1 MGKSIVAAFFCA
13 TLLSGCCIFPQQ
25 RPIGLSREKV
35 ATEIT
40 ELVRGMQWKTLT
52 GTKSC
57 SDPDKNKELSPKWA
71 QITVSMLEQYTT
83 DVNPSAS
90 TGSPISIVLPVTPT
104 LGLDLKNARATQTDS
119 VIIVD
124 KLRESATW
132 PPLKNQERQEEADKL
147 TKLVEKAEDDLVKG
161 GDSDK
166 PCLAVSN
173 IAITTILDLTETIN
187 GEVKIGIGPIVVG
200 DLKGSAAKES
210 KATIKFEIHYA
221 GDPPP
226 GQQQLLQDVLL
237 EQQQLRQQFMQQQM
251 PQQK

>member
-1 MGKSIVAAFFCA
+1 MGKSILAAILCSA
-13 TLLSGCCIFPQQ
+13 LLAGCCLLPQQ
-25 RPIGLSREKV
+25 RPVGISRDKV

-40 ELVRGMQWKTLT
+40 KLVRGMRWKTLT
-52 GTKSC
+52 GLKSC

-83 DVNPSAS
+83 DINPSAS
-90 TGSPISIVLPVTPT
+90 TGSPISIVLPITPT
-104 LGLDLKNARATQTDS
+104 LGLDLKKARATQTDS

-132 PPLKNQERQEEADKL
+132 PQLANHERQIEADEL
-147 TKLVEKAEDDLVKG
+147 TKLVESAENDLVKG

-173 IAITTILDLTETIN
+173 VAISTILDLTETVT
-187 GEVKIGIGPIVVG
+187 GEVKIGFGPIVVA
-200 DLKGSAAKES
+200 DLKGSSAKES
-210 KATIKFEIHYA
+210 KATLKFEIHYA

-226 GQQQLLQDVLL
+226 GAQQLLEQILS
-237 EQQQLRQQFMQQQM
+237 EQQQFRQQLMQQM
-251 PQQK
+251 HLLQK